1 VPHRLGSLGLPASE
15 LDRHIGWDI
24 GAEPLTRRLA
34 SRFNAPAI
42 ITSYSRLVIDCNRA
56 LSDPSCISEVS
67 DSTVVP
73 GNADLS
79 PTARA
84 ERAEA
89 IYWPYHRRIAL
100 MLDGFAARGVVPAVI
115 SIHSFTPSL
124 QGVPRPWQVGVLWD
138 VDQRIAAPLLRA
150 LRENEALI
158 VGDNQPYSL
167 RGPTDFTLPYHA
179 VARGLAHV
187 LVEVRQDE
195 LTTTAGGSRFAEIL
209 GRALSP
215 LWAPPG

>member
-1 VPHRLGSLGLPASE
+1 

-34 SRFNAPAI
+34 DRFDAPAI
-42 ITSYSRLVIDCNRA
+42 IASYSRLVIDCNRA
-56 LSDPSCISEVS
+56 LSDPSCISEAS
-67 DSTVVP
+67 DGTLVP

-84 ERAEA
+84 ERSEA

-100 MLDGFAARGVVPAVI
+100 TLDGFAARGVVPAVI
-115 SIHSFTPSL
+115 SIHSFTPSI

-138 VDQRIAAPLLRA
+138 ADQRISAPLLRA
-150 LRENEALI
+150 LRENEKLI

-179 VARGLAHV
+179 VPRGLAHV

-195 LTTTAGGSRFAEIL
+195 ITTTAGVSRFAEIL
-209 GRALSP
+209 DRALSP
-215 LWAPPG
+215 LWASPG